1 MLLTWT
7 EQRQQSP
14 TQVDPPA
21 GRPPFSSS
29 SRGPWTLPTG
39 ILECHCLRSC
49 PRAPTYPG
57 EGPEAL
63 EDGSV
68 ACAAT
73 QVSCGPRDK
82 AALSAQAPG
91 AGEGP
96 VTLDPGSV
104 EYSLYIFCCLC
115 LEHPVLLLVFLTSKH
130 LSLLPGSLPTLPRP
144 NQVSSERSPGVW
156 SWPSQ

>member
-7 EQRQQSP
+7 EQRQQNP

-21 GRPPFSSS
+21 GHPPFSSS

-39 ILECHCLRSC
+39 ILECRCLRSC

-68 ACAAT
+68 ARAAT

-91 AGEGP
+91 AGEGL
-96 VTLDPGSV
+96 VTLLLAQLNTHFTYSV
-104 EYSLYIFCCLC
+104 FSAWN
-115 LEHPVLLLVFLTSKH
+115 T
-130 LSLLPGSLPTLPRP
+130 LS
-144 NQVSSERSPGVW
+144 SSSYF
-156 SWPSQ
+156 